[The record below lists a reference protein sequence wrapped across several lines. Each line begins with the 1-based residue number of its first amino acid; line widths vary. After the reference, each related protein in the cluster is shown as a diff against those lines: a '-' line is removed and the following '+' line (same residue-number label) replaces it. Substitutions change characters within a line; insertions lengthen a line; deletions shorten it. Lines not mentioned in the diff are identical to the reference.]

1 MKLRHQLT
9 YQQTPASFE
18 VHTDDEIL
26 VQEGQAMTI
35 MEILTKF
42 SQGINVNNRRKV
54 YFETDDN
61 IDNLNYE
68 DPTKSGDF
76 DLADYSELQ
85 SRLNAS
91 AAAQRSEMVEAKR
104 NTIEASEAASE
115 AKNATDE

>member
-9 YQQTPASFE
+9 YQQTPESFE

-61 IDNLNYE
+61 IDNLDNE

-91 AAAQRSEMVEAKR
+91 ADAQRSEMQRAKQSSMK
-104 NTIEASEAASE
+104 ASEASSE
-115 AKNATDE
+115 ANNATDE